1 MALIFF
7 FSLVFSE
14 GPSHTLPNG
23 GRASCGLKE
32 RSSSLGNPTLE
43 DKSIPMSGTPQRQ
56 RSVTAGGAA
65 VHHSTR
71 TTRQRP
77 SYKRSSEDD
86 DRLKKSRAWANAYE
100 LSQDLH
106 DKQLEMLER
115 KYGGHLIAKRA
126 ARIIQ
131 QAYRQYSMTRNFER
145 LRSITNEKRL
155 SRRWGNLERSNT
167 IWTDMVMESGLNLGM
182 QMRRSHTRPENVTL
196 TNANISH
203 STTYEDNLNQNHVSG
218 HHTYSHHAHHVGRH
232 MNHTS
237 TTSGNVQVTYSDH
250 NVSTSR
256 QVQYRYNVRLNCFGE
271 SVFDRMEVV
280 GKSWSSKTSSIIH
293 KHTKLMQ

>member
-1 MALIFF
+1 MDDKFI
-7 FSLVFSE
+7 
-14 GPSHTLPNG
+14 N
-23 GRASCGLKE
+23 AS
-32 RSSSLGNPTLE
+32 
-43 DKSIPMSGTPQRQ
+43 TPQRQ
-56 RSVTAGGAA
+56 RSVTAAGPA

-71 TTRQRP
+71 TNRQRS

-131 QAYRQYSMTRNFER
+131 QAYRQYTMTRNFER
-145 LRSITNEKRL
+145 LRTITNEKRL

-167 IWTDMVMESGLNLGM
+167 IWTDMVMESGLSLGM

-196 TNANISH
+196 NNSHLTH
-203 STTYEDNLNQNHVSG
+203 STTYEDNLNQNHVTPHLLFP
-218 HHTYSHHAHHVGRH
+218 HHTHHSTRHSSHVSSSSSGGVHITHSDY
-232 MNHTS
+232 NTS
-237 TTSGNVQVTYSDH
+237 
-250 NVSTSR
+250 STR
-256 QVQYRYNVRLNCFGE
+256 QVWYNTQSRLQIFPKILCDLSIGE
-271 SVFDRMEVV
+271 D
-280 GKSWSSKTSSIIH
+280 
-293 KHTKLMQ
+293 

>member
-1 MALIFF
+1 MA
-7 FSLVFSE
+7 
-14 GPSHTLPNG
+14 NG
-23 GRASCGLKE
+23 GGRSSGLKE
-32 RSSSLGNPTLE
+32 RSSSLGNPAAHVT
-43 DKSIPMSGTPQRQ
+43 GTPPRQ
-56 RSVTAGGAA
+56 RSVTSGGPA

-71 TTRQRP
+71 TNRQRS

-145 LRSITNEKRL
+145 LRTITNEKRL

-167 IWTDMVMESGLNLGM
+167 IWSDMVMESGLNLGM
-182 QMRRSHTRPENVTL
+182 QMRRSYTRPENVTL
-196 TNANISH
+196 TNSHLSH
-203 STTYEDNLNQNHVSG
+203 SSTYEDNLNQNHVLG
-218 HHTYSHHAHHVGRH
+218 NNYTFPHHTHHSSSHHSSSR
-232 MNHTS
+232 TS
-237 TTSGNVQVTYSDH
+237 TNTSGGVHVTHSDY
-250 NVSTSR
+250 NISSSR
-256 QVQYRYNVRLNCFGE
+256 QV
-271 SVFDRMEVV
+271 
-280 GKSWSSKTSSIIH
+280 WSYF
-293 KHTKLMQ
+293 